1 MERVDSICCPT
12 SSSVFNLEPDVDRM
26 VVNHTDYS
34 IGLLDMDQS
43 TGIQKATV
51 NEKLGIQ
58 SSLRGTRLAQS

>member
-1 MERVDSICCPT
+1 
-12 SSSVFNLEPDVDRM
+12 M